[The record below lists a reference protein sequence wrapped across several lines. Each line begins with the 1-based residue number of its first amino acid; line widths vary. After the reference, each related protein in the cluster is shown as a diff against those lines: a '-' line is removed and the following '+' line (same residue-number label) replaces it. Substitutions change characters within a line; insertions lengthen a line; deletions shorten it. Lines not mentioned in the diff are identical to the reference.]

1 MSTIASTTSK
11 TLDQSAALNGPH
23 GLRAGADALPRAV
36 ADALRAGT
44 AVLVD
49 VREPDEHAKERIAGA
64 RLLPLSRFDPSSL
77 SSTAGQTIVIHCR
90 SGRRSADAVARCG
103 SLQAAGIPVVSLAGG
118 IEAWKAAGLPIES
131 TAGAPRLGVM
141 QQTQLTIG
149 LGILT
154 GLALGFFVHPAGLLI
169 SAFMGG
175 GLVMAGLTGACPL
188 ASGLARMPWN
198 RRFAGSCGASCAPP
212 RQAS

>member
-11 TLDQSAALNGPH
+11 TLEQAATPN
-23 GLRAGADALPRAV
+23 GLRADASPKAV

-64 RLLPLSRFDPSSL
+64 RLLPLSRFEPSAL
-77 SSTAGQTIVIHCR
+77 SATAGQTIVIHCR

-103 SLQAAGIPVVSLAGG
+103 ALQAAGIPVVSLAGG
-118 IEAWKAAGLPIES
+118 IDAWKAAGLPTES

-154 GLALGFFVHPAGLLI
+154 GLAIGYLVHPAGFLL
-169 SAFMGG
+169 SAFMGC

-198 RRFAGSCGASCAPP
+198 RRFAGSCGASCAP
-212 RQAS
+212 RQTGS